1 MVDLNLD
8 ELDATASE
16 SKATYAEIKAYVWE
30 HHALKVSSL
39 YISQVKRKCGL
50 EVGKNYN
57 VSAVSARKGT
67 RHHGGV
73 TMVSNDTIA
82 IGKMMLLLST
92 ANNPDSLI
100 G

>member
-1 MVDLNLD
+1 MGTSRLEGVEPVYFAGEAEMRSGSRE
-8 ELDATASE
+8 ELQRVEVGESE
-16 SKATYAEIKAYVWE
+16 S
-30 HHALKVSSL
+30 
-39 YISQVKRKCGL
+39 
-50 EVGKNYN
+50 
-57 VSAVSARKGT
+57 SAVSARKGT